1 MCGLEKDTDVSFGVI
16 EKAYE
21 SDSERSE

>member
-16 EKAYE
+16 ETAG
-21 SDSERSE
+21 SMMHGA